1 MIAKME
7 KNGFTLTEL
16 MIVVAIIGL
25 LSAIGMSSFQ
35 MARRNTMR
43 KCMEN
48 NAMKVASSIARIAVE
63 RGMDD
68 EDPVTQGDIEPYLQ
82 KGWDSLAVG
91 TIPAVFPSD
100 ERAKVK
106 YWENDVKVIAADLY
120 PDAYTAR

>member
-1 MIAKME
+1 MTMK
-7 KNGFTLTEL
+7 KNGFTMIEL

-35 MARRNTMR
+35 MARRNTTR

-48 NAMKVASSIARIAVE
+48 NAMKVASSIACLAID
-63 RGMDD
+63 RGLDD
-68 EDPVTQGDIEPYLQ
+68 EAPVSQNDIAPYL
-82 KGWDSLAVG
+82 KNGWDGLTVG
-91 TIPAVFPSD
+91 TVSATFPSD